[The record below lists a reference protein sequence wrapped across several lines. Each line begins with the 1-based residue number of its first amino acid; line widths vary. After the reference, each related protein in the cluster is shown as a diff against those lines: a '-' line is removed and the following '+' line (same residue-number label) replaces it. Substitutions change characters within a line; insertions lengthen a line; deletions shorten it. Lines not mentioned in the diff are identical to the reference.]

1 MKLSDFKFR
10 VKPLEII
17 IVVAVIVIVSFATI
31 CIKNYVREEELNNLS
46 LADKTPVQDG
56 DTVVQIDDNIDE
68 NVVELN
74 TNSNQNSNN
83 NSNNTSSVNNNTS
96 ATNNKKSSNKIVIK
110 KGSTGVLQI
119 PSINVLAQITEGS
132 TPEVLKNYVG
142 VVEGSSRPGQ
152 VGNYS
157 LAAHNNIDTEI
168 FKNLHK
174 IEKNDLV
181 YVYTQSKMYT
191 YKVVDKY
198 NVKPTQTEVLDK
210 STDKKEITLITCNYN
225 ATERVIVKGILVSEK
240 VTRNVQ

>member
-1 MKLSDFKFR
+1 MKLSDFKFK

-17 IVVAVIVIVSFATI
+17 IVIAVIVVISFATI
-31 CIKNYVREEELNNLS
+31 WIKNYVREEELNNLS
-46 LADKTPVQDG
+46 IADKTEVQDG
-56 DTVVQIDDNIDE
+56 DSVIQIDNSINE

-74 TNSNQNSNN
+74 TNEQNKNDNSNTTT
-83 NSNNTSSVNNNTS
+83 SND
-96 ATNNKKSSNKIVIK
+96 AKKSSNKIVIK

-132 TPEVLKNYVG
+132 TPQILKNYVG

-174 IEKNDLV
+174 IENGALV
-181 YVYTQSKMYT
+181 YVYTQSKMYV

-240 VTRNVQ
+240 IAKNVQ